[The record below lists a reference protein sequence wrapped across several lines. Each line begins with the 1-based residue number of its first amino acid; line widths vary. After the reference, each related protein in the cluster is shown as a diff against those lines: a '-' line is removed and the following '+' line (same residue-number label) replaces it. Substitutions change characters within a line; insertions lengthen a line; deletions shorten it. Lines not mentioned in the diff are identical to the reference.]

1 MSSTTENQL
10 SSFIC
15 RYCDMSLMDEQSW
28 NLHEQ
33 KHLLHSELEDE
44 NSFIIPDNDTSNNDI
59 SITSI
64 NNDISNSPTH
74 SFVITDVQSTNNVI
88 SYQTN
93 YDKSPTNSDISKT
106 SSNNFI
112 IPDIS
117 PTNNFIIPDNSPTN
131 FIKQR
136 PRNNR
141 FVLNEPTKN
150 VQILPKQPSTERR
163 LKFCQHCNKTFFTIV
178 ALHKHLQKNHPQL
191 DNNNKNPTE
200 KKVQKNHFKEPTK
213 NGNHPKFF
221 VDYKSSNQN
230 QNSTLTNQQQQQ
242 FQGIQQQQQ
251 PKQQQHF
258 QGIHS
263 IKRCRFCNLP
273 FVTDK
278 ALRQHEK
285 KHIAQTQPA
294 TTMSKPQLEAI
305 TRTSTATTRPLI
317 ATKKYQQQPQ
327 GIKLCRYCKLPFVTD
342 TALEKHEQ
350 KHIFQNPQFKMAQ
363 QTTTTTVTTTQQQST
378 SSSNGK
384 VFRYILKPL
393 NGATVQQTTVEHT
406 CKFCQ
411 TKHQSYDKLLGHI
424 ALRHFAEMFESS
436 GWKCS
441 FCSNKFESEKIML
454 SHIVRAHDILGPMI
468 SIMGK
473 KKKKVRKSNLS
484 KLGRF

>member
-1 MSSTTENQL
+1 MSSTTENRL

-15 RYCDMSLMDEQSW
+15 RYCDMSLIDEQSW

-33 KHLLHSELEDE
+33 KHLLQSELEDE
-44 NSFIIPDNDTSNNDI
+44 NSFIIPDRDTSNNDI
-59 SITSI
+59 SITSS
-64 NNDISNSPTH
+64 NNDSSNSPTN
-74 SFVITDVQSTNNVI
+74 SFVIKDLQSTNNLI

-93 YDKSPTNSDISKT
+93 YDKSPTNSDIS
-106 SSNNFI
+106 NNII
-112 IPDIS
+112 IPDNS
-117 PTNNFIIPDNSPTN
+117 PTNDFIIPDNSPTN
-131 FIKQR
+131 FNKQR

-150 VQILPKQPSTERR
+150 VKILPKQPSTERR
-163 LKFCQHCNKTFFTIV
+163 LKFCQHCNKTFFTVV
-178 ALHKHLQKNHPQL
+178 ALQQHLQKNHPQL
-191 DNNNKNPTE
+191 ENNNKNQNQNNQNAWKGPTNNDIN
-200 KKVQKNHFKEPTK
+200 KTR
-213 NGNHPKFF
+213 PKFF

-230 QNSTLTNQQQQQ
+230 QNSTLTNQQQQH

-251 PKQQQHF
+251 PKQQQQQQHF

-263 IKRCRFCNLP
+263 IKRCRYCNLP

-285 KHIAQTQPA
+285 KHIARTTQPA

-305 TRTSTATTRPLI
+305 IRTSTATTRPLI

-363 QTTTTTVTTTQQQST
+363 QTTTTTLTTTQQQST
-378 SSSNGK
+378 SSNGK

-393 NGATVQQTTVEHT
+393 NGATVQQTTVEHE

-424 ALRHFAEMFESS
+424 ALRHFPEMFESS

-473 KKKKVRKSNLS
+473 KKKKVKKSNLI

>member
-1 MSSTTENQL
+1 
-10 SSFIC
+10 
-15 RYCDMSLMDEQSW
+15 MSLIDEQSW

-33 KHLLHSELEDE
+33 KHLLQSELEDE
-44 NSFIIPDNDTSNNDI
+44 NSFIIPDRDTSNNDI
-59 SITSI
+59 SITSS
-64 NNDISNSPTH
+64 NNDSSNSPTN
-74 SFVITDVQSTNNVI
+74 SFVIKDLQSTNNLI

-93 YDKSPTNSDISKT
+93 YDKSPTNSDIS
-106 SSNNFI
+106 NNII
-112 IPDIS
+112 IPDNS
-117 PTNNFIIPDNSPTN
+117 PTNDFIIPDNSPTN
-131 FIKQR
+131 FNKQR

-150 VQILPKQPSTERR
+150 VKILPKQPSTERR
-163 LKFCQHCNKTFFTIV
+163 LKFCQHCNKTFFTDV
-178 ALHKHLQKNHPQL
+178 ALQQHLQKNHPQL
-191 DNNNKNPTE
+191 DNNNKNPIQ
-200 KKVQKNHFKEPTK
+200 KKVQKNHFKDPKK

-221 VDYKSSNQN
+221 LDYKSSTKNQV
-230 QNSTLTNQQQQQ
+230 SSLGNQQQQH
-242 FQGIQQQQQ
+242 FQGTQQL
-251 PKQQQHF
+251 QQHF

-263 IKRCRFCNLP
+263 IKRCRYCNLP

-285 KHIAQTQPA
+285 KHIARTTQPA

-305 TRTSTATTRPLI
+305 IRTSTATTRPLI

-363 QTTTTTVTTTQQQST
+363 QTTTTTLTTTQQQST
-378 SSSNGK
+378 SSNGK

-393 NGATVQQTTVEHT
+393 NGATVQQTTVEHE

-424 ALRHFAEMFESS
+424 ALRHFPEMFESS

-473 KKKKVRKSNLS
+473 KKKKVKKSNLI